1 MWDSI
6 GVVQIKSPS
15 YPPVKEQRDSRSP
28 LALGLDWSSR
38 VTTVAL
44 EMVVP
49 ALLGYWADQKLG
61 TFVLF
66 LIVGTSFGFITGL
79 MSLLRLVRPNKPD
92 GTDRK

>member
-1 MWDSI
+1 M
-6 GVVQIKSPS
+6 KSPS